1 MSDALVSPPVF
12 AVTGAVSLVLLGTAI
27 WKVKHPRNDRREP
40 DARDEHIV
48 PLMGVMGAF
57 VFAAQMIN
65 FSIPGTG
72 SSGHLVGGILL
83 SAILGPWAALL
94 TLASVLVIQC
104 LVFADGGFM
113 ALGANILNM
122 AVLSCLVAY
131 PLLFRPLIK
140 RGASPGRI
148 IAASLLASVVG
159 LELGAL
165 AVTIETEA
173 SGITALPMGRFL
185 LFMLPIH
192 LFIGIGE
199 GLATAAVICVVQ
211 RYKPELLYG
220 IRRERASGRRRLGK
234 ALAAIALLALLIAGS
249 FSWIASSDPDGLEW
263 SIEKTA
269 GRSELEPASQS
280 RRHSGKDG
288 RDTRLQH
295 DICGNRRER
304 SHSAGRIRRLLSVP
318 RRTKAG
324 MKNRLQHVLCALDAM
339 ERTARM
345 QSPLHRTDARS
356 KLLVTVVFLVT
367 MLSVPLCRLP
377 ELLLFFVFPIVACAM
392 GGLSYGTIFRRS
404 LVVLPFVVFIGVF
417 NLFYDREPV
426 FRIGT
431 LAVTAG
437 WVSFLSIVLRGL
449 LSVQALLVLIG
460 STGYYGLCRSMQ
472 RLGVPA
478 VFTTQ
483 LLFVY
488 RYLYVLIEEAAA
500 MQQARDA
507 RSFGRRSYPL
517 KIWGTLVGQLL
528 IRTFDRAEQIS
539 RAMLARGFSG
549 RIPEGVFERPAWK
562 MRDTLFLAVWCS
574 AFVLLRLCRPAE
586 NLSMLINNL

>member
-27 WKVKHPRNDRREP
+27 WRVKHPRNDRREP

-57 VFAAQMIN
+57 FAAQMIN

-122 AVLSCLVAY
+122 AVLSCLAAY

-269 GRSELEPASQS
+269 GRSELEPAS
-280 RRHSGKDG
+280 DG
-288 RDTRLQH
+288 
-295 DICGNRRER
+295 
-304 SHSAGRIRRLLSVP
+304 
-318 RRTKAG
+318 
-324 MKNRLQHVLCALDAM
+324 
-339 ERTARM
+339 
-345 QSPLHRTDARS
+345 LHRRAAAIQEKTAVIPDYNTTFAG
-356 KLLVTVVFLVT
+356 
-367 MLSVPLCRLP
+367 
-377 ELLLFFVFPIVACAM
+377 IVGSGAI
-392 GGLSYGTIFRRS
+392 L
-404 LVVLPFVVFIGVF
+404 
-417 NLFYDREPV
+417 
-426 FRIGT
+426 
-431 LAVTAG
+431 LAVFGASCLFRAG
-437 WVSFLSIVLRGL
+437 QKQG
-449 LSVQALLVLIG
+449 
-460 STGYYGLCRSMQ
+460 
-472 RLGVPA
+472 
-478 VFTTQ
+478 
-483 LLFVY
+483 
-488 RYLYVLIEEAAA
+488 
-500 MQQARDA
+500 
-507 RSFGRRSYPL
+507 
-517 KIWGTLVGQLL
+517 
-528 IRTFDRAEQIS
+528 
-539 RAMLARGFSG
+539 
-549 RIPEGVFERPAWK
+549 
-562 MRDTLFLAVWCS
+562 
-574 AFVLLRLCRPAE
+574 
-586 NLSMLINNL
+586 

>member
-27 WKVKHPRNDRREP
+27 WRVKHPRNDRREP

-122 AVLSCLVAY
+122 AVLSCLAAY

-165 AVTIETEA
+165 AVT
-173 SGITALPMGRFL
+173 
-185 LFMLPIH
+185 
-192 LFIGIGE
+192 
-199 GLATAAVICVVQ
+199 
-211 RYKPELLYG
+211 
-220 IRRERASGRRRLGK
+220 
-234 ALAAIALLALLIAGS
+234 
-249 FSWIASSDPDGLEW
+249 
-263 SIEKTA
+263 
-269 GRSELEPASQS
+269 S
-280 RRHSGKDG
+280 RRHSGEDG

-500 MQQARDA
+500 SPAPA
-507 RSFGRRSYPL
+507 PRSA
-517 KIWGTLVGQLL
+517 T
-528 IRTFDRAEQIS
+528 E
-539 RAMLARGFSG
+539 
-549 RIPEGVFERPAWK
+549 
-562 MRDTLFLAVWCS
+562 
-574 AFVLLRLCRPAE
+574 
-586 NLSMLINNL
+586 

>member
-72 SSGHLVGGILL
+72 SSGHLVGGI
-83 SAILGPWAALL
+83 PWAALL

-122 AVLSCLVAY
+122 AVLSCLAAY

-199 GLATAAVICVVQ
+199 GLATEAVIRGVQ
-211 RYKPELLYG
+211 RYMPELLYG
-220 IRRERASGRRRLGK
+220 IRRERASGRRRFGK

-269 GRSELEPASQS
+269 GRAELEPAS
-280 RRHSGKDG
+280 DG
-288 RDTRLQH
+288 
-295 DICGNRRER
+295 
-304 SHSAGRIRRLLSVP
+304 
-318 RRTKAG
+318 
-324 MKNRLQHVLCALDAM
+324 
-339 ERTARM
+339 
-345 QSPLHRTDARS
+345 LHRR
-356 KLLVTVVFLVT
+356 
-367 MLSVPLCRLP
+367 
-377 ELLLFFVFPIVACAM
+377 
-392 GGLSYGTIFRRS
+392 
-404 LVVLPFVVFIGVF
+404 
-417 NLFYDREPV
+417 
-426 FRIGT
+426 
-431 LAVTAG
+431 
-437 WVSFLSIVLRGL
+437 
-449 LSVQALLVLIG
+449 
-460 STGYYGLCRSMQ
+460 
-472 RLGVPA
+472 
-478 VFTTQ
+478 
-483 LLFVY
+483 
-488 RYLYVLIEEAAA
+488 AAA
-500 MQQARDA
+500 IQ
-507 RSFGRRSYPL
+507 
-517 KIWGTLVGQLL
+517 
-528 IRTFDRAEQIS
+528 
-539 RAMLARGFSG
+539 
-549 RIPEGVFERPAWK
+549 
-562 MRDTLFLAVWCS
+562 
-574 AFVLLRLCRPAE
+574 
-586 NLSMLINNL
+586 

>member
-173 SGITALPMGRFL
+173 SGITALPMGR
-185 LFMLPIH
+185 
-192 LFIGIGE
+192 
-199 GLATAAVICVVQ
+199 
-211 RYKPELLYG
+211 PELLYG

-269 GRSELEPASQS
+269 GRSELEPAS
-280 RRHSGKDG
+280 DG
-288 RDTRLQH
+288 
-295 DICGNRRER
+295 
-304 SHSAGRIRRLLSVP
+304 
-318 RRTKAG
+318 
-324 MKNRLQHVLCALDAM
+324 
-339 ERTARM
+339 
-345 QSPLHRTDARS
+345 LHRRAAAIQEKTAVIPDYNTTFAG
-356 KLLVTVVFLVT
+356 
-367 MLSVPLCRLP
+367 
-377 ELLLFFVFPIVACAM
+377 IVGSGAI
-392 GGLSYGTIFRRS
+392 L
-404 LVVLPFVVFIGVF
+404 
-417 NLFYDREPV
+417 
-426 FRIGT
+426 
-431 LAVTAG
+431 LAVFGASCLFRAG
-437 WVSFLSIVLRGL
+437 QKQG
-449 LSVQALLVLIG
+449 
-460 STGYYGLCRSMQ
+460 
-472 RLGVPA
+472 
-478 VFTTQ
+478 
-483 LLFVY
+483 
-488 RYLYVLIEEAAA
+488 
-500 MQQARDA
+500 
-507 RSFGRRSYPL
+507 
-517 KIWGTLVGQLL
+517 
-528 IRTFDRAEQIS
+528 
-539 RAMLARGFSG
+539 
-549 RIPEGVFERPAWK
+549 
-562 MRDTLFLAVWCS
+562 
-574 AFVLLRLCRPAE
+574 
-586 NLSMLINNL
+586 